1 MNFELNKSV
10 ELLERTPMVL
20 ETLLDGLSEEWT
32 SVNEGEKTWSAYDV
46 VGHLIHGETTDWI
59 QRIKIIL
66 DENSDKK
73 FKPFDRFAQ
82 FEESKGKP
90 LKELLAEFKLLR
102 ATNILEL
109 RSLSINESLLTK
121 EGIHPAFGKVTLKQL
136 LATWTAHDL
145 SHLAQISRVM
155 AKQYKEDVGPW
166 VNYLSILK

>member
-82 FEESKGKP
+82 FEESKGKT

-121 EGIHPAFGKVTLKQL
+121 EGIHPVFGKVTLKQL